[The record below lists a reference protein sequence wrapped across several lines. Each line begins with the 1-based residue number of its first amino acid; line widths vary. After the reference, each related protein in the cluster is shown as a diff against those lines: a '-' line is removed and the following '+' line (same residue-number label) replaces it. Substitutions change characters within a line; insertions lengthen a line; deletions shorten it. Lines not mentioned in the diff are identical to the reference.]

1 MIYDLIFFCFG
12 INTNIFYSINI
23 LIIIYLDIYKTKQKN
38 YLEFALVNL
47 LISSL
52 IFLSLSFIFIFLLYI

>member
-23 LIIIYLDIYKTKQKN
+23 LIIIYLDIYKTKQNN